1 MKPGRAMYLGVVVLL
16 LGVAAWAQEFPRFEL
31 ATDYS
36 FVRYAPSASYTNS
49 HSLNGGGGA
58 FKINFNQYVGIL
70 ADLQGYGSNKN
81 DFRIP
86 PNTLFPGGGSGT
98 ASGNLFTFLFG
109 PQVKVRAHGIHPFA
123 QVLFGGAHSN
133 VYASAFKQICQPAA
147 GACSFKGAPASDAF
161 ALAVGGGA
169 DIPLGKRVELRPGEV
184 DYLLTRFTNQFAN
197 TNQNNLRYSAGLVF
211 NFGGPTATPPKA
223 ACNASP
229 SELLPWA
236 GPVTASVQPVGF
248 NPKRSLN
255 YNWNSN
261 GGTMSGQG
269 SSATLDTASLA
280 PGEYAITANV
290 TDPKQKKFNSA
301 SCSASFTVKQPQ
313 APVVGCSASPSSVR
327 PGEPITISVN
337 GKSPDLSAIQKRNF
351 SSSAGAL
358 KEGNTTVG
366 SDPGEFTTVATL
378 DTTNAPPG
386 PLSVNVGVT
395 DVHGFSGN
403 CVATANVIAPPPPP
417 APEVVSET
425 LVSQCDFKN
434 PKKLARVDN
443 ECKAALDEVALRL
456 QHEPNSKLV
465 VVGYGQEDED
475 ARVNNVEALRAANT
489 KSYLTGG
496 EAKQQIDP
504 ARIEVRE
511 SNARDSGQ
519 AAKFYLVPEGGTFTV
534 KDTTVVDETSLPA
547 DRTGRPKR

>member
-1 MKPGRAMYLGVVVLL
+1 MYLGVVVLL
-16 LGVAAWAQEFPRFEL
+16 LGVTAWAQEFPRFEL
-31 ATDYS
+31 AGDYS
-36 FVRYAPSASYTNS
+36 YVRFAPSSSYTKG

-58 FKINFNQYVGIL
+58 FKVNINQYIGIL
-70 ADLQGYGSNKN
+70 MDLQGYGSNKN
-81 DFRIP
+81 DFTIP
-86 PNTLFPGGGSGT
+86 PNTVFPGGAHGT
-98 ASGNLFTFLFG
+98 ASGNLFTYLFG
-109 PQVKVRAHGIHPFA
+109 PQVKIRAHGIHPFV
-123 QVLFGGAHSN
+123 QLMFGGAHSN
-133 VYASAFKQICQPAA
+133 VYGNAFKQICQPAV
-147 GACSFKGAPASDAF
+147 GACSFKGAPSGDGFAMAF
-161 ALAVGGGA
+161 GGGA
-169 DIPLGKRVELRPGEV
+169 DIPLGKRVEFRPAEV

-197 TNQNNLRYSAGLVF
+197 TNQNNFRYSGGFVF

-236 GPVTASVQPVGF
+236 GPVTASVQPADF
-248 NPKRSLN
+248 NPKHSLN
-255 YNWNSN
+255 YSWNSN
-261 GGTMSGQG
+261 AGTMSGQG

-280 PGEYAITANV
+280 PGEYAVTANV

-313 APVVGCSASPSSVR
+313 APVVGCSMSPSSVR

-337 GKSPDLSAIQKRNF
+337 GKSPDQSAIQKRNF
-351 SSSAGAL
+351 SSSSGAL

-366 SDPGEFTTVATL
+366 SEPGAFTTIATL

-395 DVHGFSGN
+395 DVHGFSGS
-403 CVATANVIAPPPPP
+403 CVATANVVAPPPP

-443 ECKAALDEVALRL
+443 ECKAVLDEVALRL

-465 VVGYGQEDED
+465 IVGYAQEDED
-475 ARVNNVEALRAANT
+475 ARANNVEALRAANT

-496 EAKQQIDP
+496 EAKQQIDS
-504 ARIEVRE
+504 ARIEARE

-519 AAKFYLVPEGGTFTV
+519 TAKFYLVPEGGTFTV
-534 KDTTVVDETSLPA
+534 QNTTVVDESSLPA
-547 DRTGRPKR
+547 DRTGKPKK

>member
-31 ATDYS
+31 AGDYS
-36 FVRYAPSASYTNS
+36 FVRFAPSSSYTQG

-58 FKINFNQYVGIL
+58 FKVNINQYIGIL
-70 ADLQGYGSNKN
+70 MDLQGYGSNKN
-81 DFRIP
+81 DFTIP
-86 PNTLFPGGGSGT
+86 PNTLFPGGASGT
-98 ASGNLFTFLFG
+98 ASGNLFTYLFG
-109 PQVKVRAHGIHPFA
+109 PQVKIRAHGVHPFV
-123 QVLFGGAHSN
+123 QLMFGGAHSN
-133 VYASAFKQICQPAA
+133 VYGNAFKQICQPLA
-147 GACSFKGAPASDAF
+147 GACSAKGAPAGDAF
-161 ALAVGGGA
+161 AMAFGGGL
-169 DIPLGKRVELRPGEV
+169 DIPLGKRVEFRPAEV
-184 DYLLTRFTNQFAN
+184 DYLLTRFTNQFSN
-197 TNQNNLRYSAGLVF
+197 TNQNNFRYSAGFVF

-223 ACNASP
+223 ACTASP

-236 GPVTASVQPVGF
+236 GPVTASVQPADF
-248 NPKRSLN
+248 DPKHTLT

-261 GGTMSGQG
+261 AGTMTGQG
-269 SSATLDTASLA
+269 TSATLDTASLA

-290 TDPKQKKFNSA
+290 TDPKRKKLNAA

-313 APVVGCSASPSSVR
+313 APVVGCSMSPSSVR

-366 SDPGEFTTVATL
+366 SDPGQFTTIATL

-395 DVHGFSGN
+395 DVHGFSGS
-403 CVATANVIAPPPPP
+403 CVATANVIAPPPP

-443 ECKAALDEVALRL
+443 ECKAVLDEVALRL

-465 VVGYGQEDED
+465 IVGYGLEDED
-475 ARVNNVEALRAANT
+475 VRVNNVEGLRAANT
-489 KSYLTGG
+489 KGYLTGG

-504 ARIEVRE
+504 ARIEARE

-519 AAKFYLVPEGGTFTV
+519 TAKFYLVPEGGTFTV
-534 KDTTVVDETSLPA
+534 QNTTVVDESSLPT
-547 DRTGRPKR
+547 DRTGKPKK